1 MLKVDYVNLGR
12 RIRERR
18 KALGLTQA
26 ELAEMIDRS
35 STFIGHIERATRIPS
50 LNTVVELCYALETS
64 LDMLLCDTLPENRF
78 VNDTPLKLRQMP
90 CVLHNTLTNWL
101 STDLPD
107 DCMFGEASVDLS
119 SLPPIGFVTL
129 DEELAPL
136 C

>member
-18 KALGLTQA
+18 KLLGLTQA
-26 ELAEMIDRS
+26 ELAEMIDCS

-50 LNTVVELCYALETS
+50 LNTVVDLCYALETS
-64 LDMLLCDTLPENRF
+64 LDVLLCDTLPENRF
-78 VNDTPLKLRQMP
+78 VNATPLKLRQVP

-101 STDLPD
+101 SIDLPE
-107 DCMFGEASVDLS
+107 DCMFGEAPVDLS
-119 SLPPIGFVTL
+119 KLPPIGFVAL
-129 DEELAPL
+129 DEELSPL